1 MKKKILIIDDSK
13 PILTLLHV
21 ILNKKYEVMAA
32 SNAFDAMSWLNG
44 GNSPDMIISDLQMP
58 EIDGW
63 EFIENLRTSF
73 IYDNIPII
81 VLSGLPS
88 KDMEVQC
95 RMHGINDYVQKPF
108 DPVILLEKINE
119 IFFKKYATT

>member
-1 MKKKILIIDDSK
+1 LKKKILIIDDSK